1 MAIVCK
7 AIMWFLLFFSCCS
20 KIAYVGNSHAGADL
34 FRFGDN
40 HELCSLAGVQME
52 EKEKCY
58 IGHVVE

>member
-1 MAIVCK
+1 MFAK
-7 AIMWFLLFFSCCS
+7 LLCDFYCFFSCCS
-20 KIAYVGNSHAGADL
+20 EIAYVGNSHAGADM